1 MLKQDLNDK
10 NFLAISHVWFP
21 PRIFG
26 NNFQKKKYEIYS
38 LTSRQAKGVGQH
50 LAIWKI
56 LFFPHMY
63 IGNGLFKN

>member
-38 LTSRQAKGVGQH
+38 LTSRQARGWPASSH
-50 LAIWKI
+50 LKNTV
-56 LFFPHMY
+56 FPPHVHRQW
-63 IGNGLFKN
+63 II